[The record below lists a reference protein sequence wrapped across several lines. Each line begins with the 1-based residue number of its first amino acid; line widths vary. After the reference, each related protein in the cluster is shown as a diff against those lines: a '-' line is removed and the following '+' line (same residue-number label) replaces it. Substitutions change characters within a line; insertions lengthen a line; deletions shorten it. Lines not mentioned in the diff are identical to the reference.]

1 MNTGA
6 GADVDE
12 VIGGPHGVLVMLHH
26 DETVAQIP
34 EVFQRRQQL
43 IVVPLVQPDG
53 RLVQNIQHPHQ
64 AATDLGGQ
72 PDPLALAAGQ
82 RSGTAAE
89 SQVAKAHGLQKA
101 QPGADLLQNPIRDE
115 HLLLRQRQAVHPDK
129 CILHGEG
136 GELVDVLLPHRDR
149 QGFLPQTASL
159 TVRAG
164 TLAHQLLQLLPAGVG
179 LGLLIAA
186 LDVVADALK
195 GLLQNALAPG
205 LVIVQLQCLPF
216 GAIEDDVFRLI
227 AETVPRLRQGKLVL
241 FAQSVEVHPG
251 NTVPPDVVPAAGLNR
266 PVQNGL
272 FPVLHNEGRVG
283 L

>member
-1 MNTGA
+1 M
-6 GADVDE
+6 
-12 VIGGPHGVLVMLHH
+12 
-26 DETVAQIP
+26 
-34 EVFQRRQQL
+34 
-43 IVVPLVQPDG
+43 
-53 RLVQNIQHPHQ
+53 
-64 AATDLGGQ
+64 
-72 PDPLALAAGQ
+72 
-82 RSGTAAE
+82 
-89 SQVAKAHGLQKA
+89 
-101 QPGADLLQNPIRDE
+101 
-115 HLLLRQRQAVHPDK
+115 LLRQCQAVHPDK

-149 QGFLPQTASL
+149 QGFLPQTAAL

-195 GLLQNALAPG
+195 GLLQNTLAPG
-205 LVIVQLQCLPF
+205 LVIVQLQCLPL
-216 GAIEDDVFRLI
+216 GAVENDVFRLI
-227 AETVPRLRQGKLVL
+227 AEAVPRLRQGKLVL